1 MANSCAYRPKVRNNQ
16 GELVDSRLFDG
27 LLSIFPKDRNNVKKH
42 YFVGTNPTFL
52 ERFEDRIELDENGE
66 ITLDSYKEITGLDIN
81 EEVLLSSLNKKYK
94 TGVLDYNDAIGIAN
108 RFNTSDDFK
117 KDYIASLSEAEGGK
131 VKVEIVKRD
140 STEELK
146 LREFYK
152 KRNLINRIL
161 DALRKVGVNVT
172 FLEEG
177 STNITGRY
185 STVNVEQTY
194 EGLYSLISV
203 LSGDDLVET
212 LAHEAGHFA
221 YGAIRGSV
229 LAQRLYNSLTEDTI
243 NEMFSPDEYTGYSLG
258 SDSLRVEL
266 AGRLIGRALINQN
279 TGKLQALLNRIKLQ
293 VKKLFATITKD
304 DVKKLR
310 LEAEIAADQ
319 IAKNFLSP
327 NFTGS
332 IEVAMSVKEDLY
344 SAKYTKATKVYFDEL
359 LTRLRNYQKQMSK
372 ISQKNANNY
381 RAQVNSIINKNNPTI
396 EEAIEVGSTRF
407 EQIWSTNGI
416 IDVLGFITAEFQ
428 SVVNKLYSFDLSD
441 GILNDERI
449 NILREARQYITLASE
464 VLDAIG
470 TALNDKEFLDGLPE
484 DVRNLVNKS
493 YSTLNTLL
501 HQSSFAVG
509 NKSFN
514 TLQKFLEAK
523 EFDAYS
529 MFLEKVYGSKY
540 IKRSKRIV
548 IGKGK
553 ERTGKIFGKE
563 FKYYLPRTI
572 RLKGPK
578 GETEWTESI
587 TDYLKAEAETRHEE
601 GNWMNWAFTSVQ
613 SNLDPSG
620 QITDDAVRFA
630 ARYANKNILSYRK
643 RLLDLFEDLN
653 KMQTTTIIGEKVF
666 NRVDASRFY
675 ETYDDGTFTGNIIRV
690 QNYGKWT
697 KALSEAYAVW
707 REEFEMMYEASPSL
721 INTPEKY
728 RARFNEFVSS
738 RLDKWHEINSVYD
751 SAAQRYIPAQGGTET
766 KDGVVIHKA
775 DYTNPKYRELTVEE
789 KDWIEQWVEL
799 KKELDAKLAGTG
811 YKSIHRLPQF
821 RGIATDKLKTAL
833 EHSGW
838 DVSKLAKGAGQ
849 VIWDEVVQAFSV
861 TSEDPE
867 YGVDVL
873 NDVENEL
880 YDPNGGETLGKE
892 IQRMPLFGINKLDNM
907 ELLSRDLFY
916 STLMYA
922 SMACKY
928 ESMSEVAIATQV
940 GEQVYQNLRDYIN
953 EGYTK
958 KYKNKKIS
966 AKYST
971 FDRNTR
977 ALEKNIFGKRNKENW
992 GEISAN
998 KISTLMSK
1006 VGSLVTVAGS
1016 VTSGA
1021 KDFLGKLLG
1030 ILREAHVQDYVSTKA
1045 VTKACGWYF
1054 KHMWEHIMYLGMSY
1068 SKDPISQFK
1077 SYFNVSDTLDSEIN
1091 DFEPQK
1097 WHIRKF
1103 LDSLAYL
1110 PLTASGA
1117 IETIIY
1123 IAVAFD
1129 TEIRDVETGKKMSLM
1144 DKFEKDRK
1152 ELKLRQNNE
1161 EIYNRDIEVLKDTS
1175 KEALDRYKVIKS
1187 TSEKMNNFFKNG
1199 GTKIFELQRLLTAEE
1214 LNYINEFLSSGTTDY
1229 KKIALLAEEERFS
1242 MLYDTKDE
1250 AVGVEGLG
1258 RFINHRISGVYDIH
1272 DRTAL
1277 QDTWYGAILYTQK
1290 GWFTGAIAE
1299 AGFIQSHFNTKTKA
1313 ENEGSHVTAIKYL
1326 LDLVNFSED
1335 GPNKMML
1342 LWGLFKATIPGKT
1355 GRDGKAILQ
1364 ELGYTPNQAANLVRN
1379 IDNVLSVFAMK
1390 LMGHL
1395 FLLLTNALTKLAGD
1409 APDDEKE
1416 EAWLLLAKLSG
1427 FIHYIFKA
1435 SELELAS
1442 MFLPHYLLKQITTSA
1457 DVTKFVGP
1465 IGIARIGQI
1474 AIQGIASWRNNARD
1488 KENTEIVY
1496 SIDVSKDKIGRK
1508 RGLKSDK
1515 ISPEYAEQ
1523 LGLNLRGV
1531 QTDKEGNIKLIKEY
1545 KKYEEDVYKD
1555 GRLIHKKGDY
1565 KLDHNGKRKVERV
1578 RPLYKQQYS
1587 QSKKYSSTFSEDP
1600 KYKYVEGQNK
1610 IRRTLIRTT
1619 PYLKHRDVWNDPI
1632 SAAEDL
1638 EKWFWQD

>member
-1 MANSCAYRPKVRNNQ
+1 MANSCAYRPKVRNKQ

-27 LLSIFPKDRNNVKKH
+27 LLSIFSKDRGSVKKH

-52 ERFEDRIELDENGE
+52 EIFEDRVELDENGE
-66 ITLDSYKEITGLDIN
+66 ITLDSYKEITGLDVN
-81 EEVLLSSLNKKYK
+81 EEVLLESLNKKYK
-94 TGVLDYNDAIGIAN
+94 TGTLDYNEAVGIAN
-108 RFNTSDDFK
+108 RFNSSDDFR

-131 VKVEIVKRD
+131 VKVEIIKRD
-140 STEELK
+140 SAEEAK

-161 DALRKVGVNVT
+161 DALRKAGVDVT

-221 YGAIRGSV
+221 YGALRGSV
-229 LAQRLYNSLTEDTI
+229 LAQRLYNSLTEETI

-266 AGRLIGRALINQN
+266 AGRLIGKALINQN

-293 VKKLFATITKD
+293 IKKLFASITKN
-304 DVKKLR
+304 DVEKLR

-319 IAKNFLSP
+319 IAKSFLSP

-332 IEVAMSVKEDLY
+332 IEVAMGVKEDLY

-372 ISQKNANNY
+372 ISHKNANNY
-381 RAQVNSIINKNNPTI
+381 KAKVNSIINKNNPTI
-396 EEAIEVGSTRF
+396 EEAIEIGDERF
-407 EQIWSTNGI
+407 QQMWSMHGI
-416 IDVLGFITAEFQ
+416 IDVLDFVTAEFQ
-428 SVVNKLYSFDLSD
+428 TVVDKLYSFDLSD
-441 GILNDERI
+441 GLLTNERI
-449 NILREARQYITLASE
+449 DILREAREYITLASE
-464 VLDAIG
+464 VLDAVG
-470 TALNDKEFLDGLPE
+470 NALNDE
-484 DVRNLVNKS
+484 NLFYKTGELRDLINRS
-493 YSTLNTLL
+493 YTNLSNLI
-501 HQSSFAVG
+501 HQSNYAIG
-509 NKSFN
+509 DKSFN
-514 TLQKFLEAK
+514 TLEKVLEAK
-523 EFDAYS
+523 ELDAYCL
-529 MFLEKVYGSKY
+529 FLEDVYGSKY
-540 IKRSKRIV
+540 IKRTQRVI

-553 ERTGKIFGKE
+553 RISW
-563 FKYYLPRTI
+563 LPRTI
-572 RLKGPK
+572 RLKGPN

-587 TDYLKAEAETRHEE
+587 RDYLKANADTLHEE
-601 GNWMNWAFTSVQ
+601 GSWLNWAFTSVQ
-613 SNLDPSG
+613 SVPDPSG
-620 QITDDAVRFA
+620 QITDDSVRYA
-630 ARYANKNILSYRK
+630 ARQANKDILTYRK
-643 RLLDLFEDLN
+643 KLLDLFEELN
-653 KMQTTTIIGEKVF
+653 QMQTTTIIGEKLF

-707 REEFEMMYEASPSL
+707 REEFEMMYEASPTL
-721 INTPEKY
+721 INTPDKY
-728 RARFNEFVSS
+728 RERFNDFVSS
-738 RLDKWHEINSVYD
+738 RLNKWHEINSVYD
-751 SAAQRYIPAQGGTET
+751 STADKYVPAQGGTET
-766 KDGVVIHKA
+766 KGGVVIHKA
-775 DYTNPKYRELTVEE
+775 DYTNPQYRKLTTEE
-789 KDWIEQWVEL
+789 KDWIERWIEI
-799 KKELDAKLAGTG
+799 KKELDAKLKGTG
-811 YKSIHRLPQF
+811 YRSNHRLPQF
-821 RGIATDKLKTAL
+821 RGIMTDKLKTAL

-838 DVSKLAKGAGQ
+838 DISKVAKGAGQ
-849 VIWDEVVQAFSV
+849 ALWDEIVEAFSI
-861 TSEDPE
+861 TSEDSE
-867 YGVDVL
+867 YGVDAL

-880 YDPNGGETLGKE
+880 YDPNGGKTFGKE

-922 SMACKY
+922 AMACKY
-928 ESMSEVAIATQV
+928 DSMSVVARATQV
-940 GEQVYQNLRDYIN
+940 GEQVYNKLRKEIN
-953 EGYTK
+953 KGFTK
-958 KYKNKKIS
+958 KYGGKQIS
-966 AKYST
+966 ASYST
-971 FDRNTR
+971 FDRITR
-977 ALEKNIFGKRNKENW
+977 GLDKNVFGKRNIKNW
-992 GEISAN
+992 GKFSAN
-998 KISTLMSK
+998 KISSLMSK
-1006 VGSLVTVAGS
+1006 IGSLVTVAGNVS
-1016 VTSGA
+1016 SGA
-1021 KDFLGKLLG
+1021 KDFLGKLQG
-1030 ILREAHVQDYVSTKA
+1030 ILREAHVQDYVSAKS
-1045 VTKACGWYF
+1045 VTKAFWWYT
-1054 KHMWEHIMYLGMSY
+1054 KHMWEHMMYLGMSY

-1077 SYFNVSDTLDSEIN
+1077 SYFNVSDALDSEIN

-1097 WHIRKF
+1097 WHVRKF
-1103 LDSLAYL
+1103 LDSLAYM

-1117 IETIIY
+1117 IENIVY

-1175 KEALDRYKVIKS
+1175 VDALDRYVIIKS
-1187 TSEKMNNFFKNG
+1187 TSEKLKEFFDSKK
-1199 GTKIFELQRLLTAEE
+1199 TSIFELHRLLTSEE
-1214 LNYINEFLSSGTTDY
+1214 TAYISEYLNRGITDY
-1229 KKIALLAEEERFS
+1229 KKIAILVEEERRN

-1277 QDTWYGAILYTQK
+1277 QDNWLGSLLYAQK

-1299 AGFIQSHFNTKTKA
+1299 AEFIQNHFNTKTKA
-1313 ENEGSHVTAIKYL
+1313 ENEGAKVTTIKYL
-1326 LDLVNFSED
+1326 LDLFNFNDDSPD
-1335 GPNKMML
+1335 KKL
-1342 LWGLFKATIPGKT
+1342 LLLGLFKATIPGKT

-1364 ELGYTPNQAANLVRN
+1364 DLGYTPNQAANLVRT
-1379 IDNVLSVFAMK
+1379 IDNVLGVFAMK

-1395 FLLLTNALTKLAGD
+1395 FLMLTNALLKISGD

-1416 EAWLLLAKLSG
+1416 EAWLFLAKISG

-1457 DVTKFVGP
+1457 DVSKFVGA
-1465 IGIARIGQI
+1465 IGVVRMWQI
-1474 AIQGIASWRNNARD
+1474 AIQGIASWRNNIRD
-1488 KENTEIVY
+1488 KENTEIIY
-1496 SIDVSKDKIGRK
+1496 SIDVKKDKIGRK
-1508 RGLKSDK
+1508 RGLKSDR
-1515 ISPEYAEQ
+1515 ISPEYAAE

-1531 QTDKEGNIKLIKEY
+1531 QKDKEGNIKLIKEY
-1545 KKYEEDVYKD
+1545 KKYTEDIYKD

-1565 KLDHNGKRKVERV
+1565 ILDHNGKRKVERV

-1600 KYKYVEGQNK
+1600 DYKYIEGQNK
-1610 IRRTLIRTT
+1610 IRRTLVRTT

-1632 SAAEDL
+1632 AAAEDL
-1638 EKWFWQD
+1638 EKWLWQD

>member
-16 GELVDSRLFDG
+16 GELVDSRFFDS
-27 LLSIFPKDRNNVKKH
+27 LLSIFPKDRDSVKKH

-66 ITLDSYKEITGLDIN
+66 VTLDSYKEITGLDVN

-94 TGVLDYNDAIGIAN
+94 TGVLDYNDAVSIAN

-131 VKVEIVKRD
+131 VKVEIVKKD
-140 STEELK
+140 SAEELK

-161 DALRKVGVNVT
+161 DALRKAGVNVT
-172 FLEEG
+172 FLEED

-194 EGLYSLISV
+194 DGLYSLISV
-203 LSGDDLVET
+203 LAGEDLSET

-229 LAQRLYNSLTEDTI
+229 LAQRLYNSLTEDAI

-266 AGRLIGRALINQN
+266 AGRLIGRALIKQN

-293 VKKLFATITKD
+293 VKKVFSTITRD

-372 ISQKNANNY
+372 ISHKNANNY

-396 EEAIEVGSTRF
+396 EEAIERGDEF
-407 EQIWSTNGI
+407 FQQMWSMYGI
-416 IDVLGFITAEFQ
+416 IDVLDFITAEFQ
-428 SVVNKLYSFDLSD
+428 SVVDKLYSFDFSD

-464 VLDAIG
+464 VLDAVG
-470 TALNDKEFLDGLPE
+470 NALNDKSLFYKTGELRD
-484 DVRNLVNKS
+484 LVNRS
-493 YSTLNTLL
+493 YTNLNNLI
-501 HQSSFAVG
+501 HQSNYAIG
-509 NKSFN
+509 DKSFN
-514 TLQKFLEAK
+514 DLQHAIEAK
-523 EFDAYS
+523 ELDAYS

-540 IKRSKRIV
+540 IKRSQRIV

-553 ERTGKIFGKE
+553 RISW
-563 FKYYLPRTI
+563 LPRTI
-572 RLKGPK
+572 RLKGSN

-587 TDYLKAEAETRHEE
+587 IDYLKAEAETRHEE

-707 REEFEMMYEASPSL
+707 KEEFEMMYEASPTL
-721 INTPEKY
+721 INTPDKY

-775 DYTNPKYRELTVEE
+775 DYTNPKYKELTVGE
-789 KDWIEQWVEL
+789 KYWIEQWVEL
-799 KKELDAKLAGTG
+799 KKELDAKLEGTG

-838 DVSKLAKGAGQ
+838 DIFKLAKGTGQ
-849 VIWDEVVQAFSV
+849 VIWDEVVQAFSI
-861 TSEDPE
+861 TSEDSE

-880 YDPNGGETLGKE
+880 YDPNEGKTFGKE

-928 ESMSEVAIATQV
+928 ESMSEVARATQV
-940 GEQVYQNLRDYIN
+940 GEQVYDNLRKEIN
-953 EGYTK
+953 KGYTK

-966 AKYST
+966 SSYST
-971 FDRNTR
+971 FDRITR
-977 ALEKNIFGKRNKENW
+977 ALEKNVYGKRNIQKW
-992 GEISAN
+992 GMLSAN
-998 KISTLMSK
+998 KISSLMSK
-1006 VGSLVTVAGS
+1006 IGSLVTVAGNVS
-1016 VTSGA
+1016 SGA
-1021 KDFLGKLLG
+1021 KDFLGKLSG
-1030 ILREAHVQDYVSTKA
+1030 ILREAHVQDYVSTKS
-1045 VTKACGWYF
+1045 VTKAFGWYI
-1054 KHMWEHIMYLGMSY
+1054 KHMWTHMMYLGMSY

-1097 WHIRKF
+1097 WQVRKF
-1103 LDSLAYL
+1103 LDSIAYM

-1117 IETIIY
+1117 IENIIY

-1152 ELKLRQNNE
+1152 ELKLKQNNE

-1175 KEALDRYKVIKS
+1175 KDALDRYKVIKS
-1187 TSEKMNNFFKNG
+1187 TSEKMNDFFKNG
-1199 GTKIFELQRLLTAEE
+1199 GTKIFKLQRLLTVEE

-1229 KKIALLAEEERFS
+1229 KKIALLAEEEKLS

-1326 LDLVNFSED
+1326 LDLVNFNED
-1335 GPNKMML
+1335 GPNKLML
-1342 LWGLFKATIPGKT
+1342 LWGLAKATIPGKT

-1442 MFLPHYLLKQITTSA
+1442 MFLPHYLLKQVTTSA

-1531 QTDKEGNIKLIKEY
+1531 QTDEEGNIKLIKEY

-1565 KLDHNGKRKVERV
+1565 KLDHNGKRKIERV

-1587 QSKKYSSTFSEDP
+1587 QSKKYSSTFSDDP
-1600 KYKYVEGQNK
+1600 KYKYIEGQNK